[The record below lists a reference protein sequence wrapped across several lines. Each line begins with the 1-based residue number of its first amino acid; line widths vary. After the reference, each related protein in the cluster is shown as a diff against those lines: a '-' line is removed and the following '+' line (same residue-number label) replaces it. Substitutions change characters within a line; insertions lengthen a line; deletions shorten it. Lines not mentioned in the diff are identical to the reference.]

1 MPLVLI
7 GLKRGQETEKYGFR
21 INLSMHTHLA
31 VLISLP
37 FLVCALACIMLMTVA
52 NAADDPFASETLRAG
67 FYAKSFPDFSVED
80 VEVSVKLLSEEIGK
94 EAGVK
99 TFVNVYEDIQ
109 SMRQDFENGIINFV
123 VASSILMVSQ
133 FDKNLLSDGFRFI
146 RSAESLD
153 RLLVLGQNKP
163 NKDGF
168 DSYRGQR
175 LVLAQSDPTCELY
188 LDLLSLS
195 DFKQSYSNSFKLIK
209 REKKAHQLILML
221 FFNQADVT
229 CVYQNAY
236 DIAIEMNPQ
245 LKQKIT
251 VLSEIKNVPEG
262 MGLFHT
268 NTPAAF
274 RESVIAE
281 VLKLQNKPRGRQL
294 LELFKG
300 EQAIRAAVKDL
311 TAAMELHAAHQRLL
325 GRQ

>member
-7 GLKRGQETEKYGFR
+7 GLKRGQETEKYSFR
-21 INLSMHTHLA
+21 INLSMHTHLS

-37 FLVCALACIMLMTVA
+37 FLICSLACIMLMTVA
-52 NAADDPFASETLRAG
+52 NAAEDPFASETLRAG

-99 TFVNVYEDIQ
+99 TIVKVYEDIQ

-123 VASSILMVSQ
+123 VTSSILMVSQ

-146 RSAESLD
+146 RSAESQN

-188 LDLLSLS
+188 LDLLSWS

-229 CVYQNAY
+229 CVFQNAY

-251 VLSEIKNVPEG
+251 VLSEIENMPEG

-268 NTPAAF
+268 NTPVAF
-274 RESVIAE
+274 RESVIAQA
-281 VLKLQNKPRGRQL
+281 LKLQNKPRGRQL

-311 TAAMELHAAHQRLL
+311 AAALELYNAHRRLQ